1 MLVQTF
7 GSTVKSPTNRSPM
20 SARAGSPGE
29 RNRPVIAR
37 PFMVPM
43 PGGLGRWVPLSGGV
57 ASALA
62 RRAW

>member
-1 MLVQTF
+1 MLVQPLR
-7 GSTVKSPTNRSPM
+7 STVMSPLNSSPLSAPARSL
-20 SARAGSPGE
+20 GE
-29 RNRPVIAR
+29 PNRPVIAR

>member
-1 MLVQTF
+1 MLVQPLR
-7 GSTVKSPTNRSPM
+7 STVMSPLNSSPL
-20 SARAGSPGE
+20 SAPERSPGE
-29 RNRPVIAR
+29 RSRPVIAR

>member
-1 MLVQTF
+1 MLVQPLR
-7 GSTVKSPTNRSPM
+7 STVMGPLDNSPLSAPARSP
-20 SARAGSPGE
+20 RE
-29 RNRPVIAR
+29 RSRPVIAR